1 MLVGELEL
9 VELSGDL
16 SAQQVELGRIGL
28 AAGPDDA
35 EALLGAGLG
44 NDVKVDVLDDLVRR
58 LADPIPSDEGDDRPH
73 GSQTSA
79 GWDDVRRRCL
89 SLSVAILE
97 EAG

>member
-1 MLVGELEL
+1 MIEKIYRAL
-9 VELSGDL
+9 L
-16 SAQQVELGRIGL
+16 SAAVLAGIDRYYSAGRPERLWL
-28 AAGPDDA
+28 ATQ
-35 EALLGAGLG
+35 
-44 NDVKVDVLDDLVRR
+44 LVRR